1 MFKEIIQAF
10 RHQDEVKEMTI
21 QVGEMLDA
29 GHWMFDQA
37 CAVLLRK
44 AAWDDV
50 HGPLYERD
58 AQINKAEQDIRER
71 IVTHLSVGNNADLA
85 PCLVLMSVVKDAE
98 RIGDYCKNIFEVGK
112 FYHGDFSHRS
122 FSEPLNE
129 IRNTIASLFDPI
141 KMAMLNQD
149 EPAAERILH
158 ENAGIVKECNLIVQ
172 QLLCLDEELPAA
184 EAVACAL
191 LARHY
196 KRVEA
201 HLTNIT
207 LSIISPVALL
217 DFFKQVKS

>member
-1 MFKEIIQAF
+1 MFKEIINAF
-10 RHQDEVKEMTI
+10 NHQYEVKDMSV
-21 QVGEMLDA
+21 QVGESLDA
-29 GHWMFDQA
+29 GDWEVDQA
-37 CAVLLRK
+37 CALVRRK
-44 AAWDDV
+44 ASWDDV

-58 AQINKAEQDIRER
+58 AQINAAEQSIRER
-71 IVTHLSVGNNADLA
+71 IVTHLSVGNSADLA

-112 FYHGDFSHRS
+112 FYQGKFEHRS
-122 FSEPLNE
+122 FSEPLND
-129 IRNTIASLFDPI
+129 IRNKIGGLFDPI
-141 KMAMLNQD
+141 KNALLTQD
-149 EPAAERILH
+149 EPAAERLLK
-158 ENAGIVKECNLIVQ
+158 ENSGVVKECDLIVQ
-172 QLLCLDEELPAA
+172 QLLCLQDELPAA

-217 DFFKQVKS
+217 DFFKDVK

>member
-1 MFKEIIQAF
+1 MFKEIIHAF
-10 RHQDEVKEMTI
+10 KRQDEVKDMTS

-29 GHWMFDQA
+29 GYWMFDQA

-44 AAWDDV
+44 AAWGDV

-58 AQINKAEQDIRER
+58 AQINHAEQAIRER
-71 IVTHLSVGNNADLA
+71 IVTHLSVGNSADLA

-112 FYHGDFSHRS
+112 FYQGEFGHRA
-122 FSEPLNE
+122 FAEPLND
-129 IRNTIASLFDPI
+129 IRNKIASLFDPI
-141 KMAMLNQD
+141 KNALLTQD
-149 EPAAERILH
+149 EDAAERLIQ
-158 ENAGIVKECNLIVQ
+158 ENSGVVKECDLIVQ
-172 QLLCLDEELPAA
+172 QLLCLQDELPAA

-217 DFFKQVKS
+217 DFFKEVK